1 MYVLLL
7 LYWVRTR
14 PSTPKK
20 LRVVVEQQT
29 TPKVSVKHN
38 NIGSSP
44 VASGY
49 VVDQTQFCVKIRE
62 QYFIQDGEHEYQT
75 Q

>member
-1 MYVLLL
+1 MYFFYYIGSGLVHPLQ
-7 LYWVRTR
+7 
-14 PSTPKK
+14 KK

-62 QYFIQDGEHEYQT
+62 QYFIQDGRT
-75 Q
+75 